1 MPLFVRPLSFALAT
15 LLAAPLAAQSQQAH
29 VHGLA
34 HADIAVEGGRVE
46 IHLRATA
53 YDLVGFER
61 APRDAAETAK
71 INAARALLLDH
82 ARLWRFSV
90 AAGCVAQ
97 APVLEVPASAPV
109 AADHAQGHD
118 HGHEHDHAHGH
129 DHGHEHDKAGEH
141 AGHVDWLA
149 RYRFDCAR
157 PEALVAIDATVFEAV
172 PGLQNLAVQL
182 IDGSGARGLDLRPGQ
197 ARIALGPA
205 R

>member
-1 MPLFVRPLSFALAT
+1 MPLFVRPLSFALAA

-109 AADHAQGHD
+109 AADPAQGHD

>member
-1 MPLFVRPLSFALAT
+1 MPLFVRPLSFALAA

-46 IHLRATA
+46 IPLRATA